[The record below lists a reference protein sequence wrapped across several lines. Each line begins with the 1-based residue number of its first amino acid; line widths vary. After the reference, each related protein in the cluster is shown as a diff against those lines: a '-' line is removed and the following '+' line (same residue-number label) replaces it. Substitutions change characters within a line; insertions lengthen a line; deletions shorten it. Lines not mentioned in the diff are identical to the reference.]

1 MPSPQPLSQRE
12 RGLEEPSLSDGYNPP
27 LPLGEGSGVREKMPQ
42 ARKISILPNIFKN
55 ARCLNQKRIGVV
67 RFWSNDVLQQT
78 DSVLQALWQK
88 VHLPSPQPLSQRE
101 RGLEEPSLSHE

>member
-1 MPSPQPLSQRE
+1 MRAKRARAKKYLSR
-12 RGLEEPSLSDGYNPP
+12 
-27 LPLGEGSGVREKMPQ
+27 
-42 ARKISILPNIFKN
+42 PNILKN
-55 ARCLNQKRIGVV
+55 ALYLNEQGIRVV

-78 DSVLQALWQK
+78 DSVLQALWQE

>member
-1 MPSPQPLSQRE
+1 METDGPDIAPTSPSPSG
-12 RGLEEPSLSDGYNPP
+12 RGVR
-27 LPLGEGSGVREKMPQ
+27 GEG
-42 ARKISILPNIFKN
+42 KN
-55 ARCLNQKRIGVV
+55 EQGIRVV

-78 DSVLQALWQK
+78 DSVLQALWQE

>member
-1 MPSPQPLSQRE
+1 
-12 RGLEEPSLSDGYNPP
+12 
-27 LPLGEGSGVREKMPQ
+27 MPQ
-42 ARKISILPNIFKN
+42 AKKYLSRPNILKN
-55 ARCLNQKRIGVV
+55 ALYLNEQGIGVV

-78 DSVLQALWQK
+78 DSVLQALWQE